1 MGEPRRPAA
10 RSGRAAGGQGRLAGP
25 RHNLPLQLTS
35 FVGRE
40 QSIAEVGQLLATT
53 RLLTLTGAPGV
64 GKTRLALQLADEARE
79 AYAQGVWLVELAPLA
94 DPALVPQ
101 AVAAVLGV
109 HEHPGRPLAASLAEA
124 LRAQQVL
131 LVLDNCEHLVAP
143 CATLADRLLRACPHL
158 EILATSRE
166 ALGVAGETTWWVP
179 SLAVPDDISPAG
191 PVAVAALGEYEAVRL
206 FVERARAA
214 LPSFTVTES
223 NAAAVGQ
230 VCRRLDGIPLALELS
245 AARVRA
251 LPVEQLAQR
260 LDDRFRLLTAG
271 SRAALPRQQT
281 LRAAVDWS
289 YALLSEPERVL
300 LRRLA
305 VFAGGWT
312 LEAAEA
318 VCAGD
323 GLAPEDVLELLV
335 QLVNKSLVV
344 VEDHGDERRYSL
356 LETLREYGW
365 EKLREA
371 GEETAL
377 RNRHL
382 AWLAALGDQGE
393 PHTWGPDQLA
403 WFERWDGEVDN
414 LRAALAW
421 SQTEAHENGATAS
434 ASDRADAGL
443 RICWAVVRFWDTR
456 GFLSEGRGW
465 LMGAL
470 ARAQAPTPARAKAL
484 NAAAF
489 LALLQGDFVATRT
502 TLDEALAVAEA
513 AGDGFSRALAVQM
526 LGAATTALGDLDAAA
541 ALLEQPLP
549 TLAEVG
555 HETHYYVLNYASL
568 FWRAELALARGEGAR
583 WASLLAQGLTLAEA
597 RGDSW
602 SRAHSLAAL
611 AHVAAVQ
618 GEYERATALRQQ
630 SLGLRQELRD
640 RRGISDCL
648 EGLAWVASAE
658 GRVDRAARLL
668 GAAEATRE
676 MTGFALSPLHH
687 WWGAERDRV
696 VSATRA
702 CLGEAAFATGWAEGH
717 AMPLDEVVAYALAV
731 DMPPPVPAPA
741 AAAPSRPI
749 RPVPAT
755 QLSEREREVAALIA
769 LGCTNRQIAE
779 QLVISQW
786 TADTH
791 VRHILT
797 KL

>member
-1 MGEPRRPAA
+1 
-10 RSGRAAGGQGRLAGP
+10 
-25 RHNLPLQLTS
+25 
-35 FVGRE
+35 
-40 QSIAEVGQLLATT
+40 
-53 RLLTLTGAPGV
+53 
-64 GKTRLALQLADEARE
+64 
-79 AYAQGVWLVELAPLA
+79 
-94 DPALVPQ
+94 
-101 AVAAVLGV
+101 
-109 HEHPGRPLAASLAEA
+109 
-124 LRAQQVL
+124 
-131 LVLDNCEHLVAP
+131 
-143 CATLADRLLRACPHL
+143 
-158 EILATSRE
+158 
-166 ALGVAGETTWWVP
+166 
-179 SLAVPDDISPAG
+179 
-191 PVAVAALGEYEAVRL
+191 VRL

-797 KL
+797 KLDFRSRAQVAVWATAQGLLLPDPH